1 MDVGNRDVR
10 REREEQRSVGS
21 VFNAVIFFF
30 FLDPQTVQKK
40 WMKAAGKKKGRRP
53 LEDQLMVTLTQT
65 RSSSTK

>member
-40 WMKAAGKKKGRRP
+40 WMKAAGKKR
-53 LEDQLMVTLTQT
+53 
-65 RSSSTK
+65 

>member
-40 WMKAAGKKKGRRP
+40 WMKAAEKKKVDVP
-53 LEDQLMVTLTQT
+53 LRTSLW
-65 RSSSTK
+65 SH